1 MSQAIGMIETRGLIG
16 SIEAADA
23 MIKAANVSIV
33 KQEMI
38 DGGIVTVIVKG
49 DVGAVQAAVSAG
61 EEAAKRTGELLGAH
75 VIPRPDTDVYEML
88 DPTPKPVVPE
98 PPVKKPAKP
107 APPNEA

>member
-75 VIPRPDTDVYEML
+75 VIPRPDTEVYEML
-88 DPTPKPVVPE
+88 DPTPAPL
-98 PPVKKPAKP
+98 PPVKKPSKP